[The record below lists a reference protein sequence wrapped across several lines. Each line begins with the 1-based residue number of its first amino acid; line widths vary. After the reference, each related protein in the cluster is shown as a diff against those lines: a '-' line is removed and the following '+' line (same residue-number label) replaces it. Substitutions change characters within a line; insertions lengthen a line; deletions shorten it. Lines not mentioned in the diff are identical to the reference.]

1 MSCWDLLG
9 IPEGS
14 DISKIK
20 KAYSKRLKK
29 CHPEDDAEGYQELR
43 EAYNKA
49 KKLTK
54 KKLVS
59 IELDILNDNPNK
71 KEKKSKEESKFF
83 NRVQEVYSDFS
94 LRVNGKIWRDL
105 LEFNFLW
112 NVGNRKI
119 LEKEMLLFLSK
130 HKYLPKNI
138 WRIIDNYFD
147 WTSNEIELYKNNDKE
162 IVDTVIN
169 AMKVSEILGYEY
181 IDNIPKEYIETF
193 LNLRN
198 KGYKCLKERK
208 FDLAKGYLLDAYSIY
223 QDDLYLINILGDYN
237 VAIKDLNFARS
248 YYRKALS
255 IKCNDLHAMTEIG
268 NTYFQEKNYV
278 KAIKYFER
286 SFYMYNLQIDEEN
299 YEAYLNLAK
308 CYCFIN
314 KLEKAKEI
322 LEKLL
327 EISPLDT
334 YCSVYLKN
342 VNKKIEE
349 YNERVKEEE
358 NKKREGTFQLFE
370 KLKKGNFNSFNGYFF
385 IKNTAA
391 R

>member
-1 MSCWDLLG
+1 
-9 IPEGS
+9 
-14 DISKIK
+14 
-20 KAYSKRLKK
+20 
-29 CHPEDDAEGYQELR
+29 
-43 EAYNKA
+43 
-49 KKLTK
+49 
-54 KKLVS
+54 
-59 IELDILNDNPNK
+59 
-71 KEKKSKEESKFF
+71 
-83 NRVQEVYSDFS
+83 
-94 LRVNGKIWRDL
+94 
-105 LEFNFLW
+105 
-112 NVGNRKI
+112 
-119 LEKEMLLFLSK
+119 MLLFLSK

-370 KLKKGNFNSFNGYFF
+370 KIKKGNFNSFNGYFF

>member
-1 MSCWDLLG
+1 MSYWDLLG
-9 IPEGS
+9 LPEGS

-20 KAYSKRLKK
+20 KAYAKRLKK

-49 KKLTK
+49 IKYAKKNLMVEANTG
-54 KKLVS
+54 S
-59 IELDILNDNPNK
+59 DSNPNIK
-71 KEKKSKEESKFF
+71 DPKLKEESKFF
-83 NRVQEVYSDFS
+83 NRLKEVYNDFS
-94 LRVNGKIWRDL
+94 LRTNEKIWRDL
-105 LEFNFLW
+105 LDFSFLW
-112 NVGNRKI
+112 NVGNRNI
-119 LEKEMLLFLSK
+119 FEREVLVFLSS
-130 HKYLPKNI
+130 HKYLPRNI
-138 WRIIDNYFD
+138 WRILDCYFD
-147 WTSNEIELYKNNDKE
+147 WTSNEIELYKNNNKE
-162 IVDTVIN
+162 LVDIILNEIYT
-169 AMKVSEILGYEY
+169 SEILGYEY

-193 LNLRN
+193 LDYRS
-198 KGYKCLKERK
+198 KGYKFMKEK
-208 FDLAKGYLLDAYSIY
+208 KLDLAKQYLLDAYSIY
-223 QDDLYLINILGDYN
+223 QDDLYLINLLGDYN
-237 VAIKDLNFARS
+237 VLIKDLNFARS
-248 YYRKALS
+248 YYKKALT
-255 IKCNDLHAMTEIG
+255 IRCNDLHAMTAIG
-268 NTYFQEKNYV
+268 NTYFQEKNYI

-308 CYCFIN
+308 CYCFVN

-349 YNERVKEEE
+349 YSERIEEDDKKKKE
-358 NKKREGTFQLFE
+358 GIFHIFE
-370 KLKKGNFNSFNGYFF
+370 KLKKGNFNSFNGLLPM
-385 IKNTAA
+385 KNTAT